1 MNKARHFAAFRA
13 LLEIMSCLLVKK
25 HGGAVWAKGE
35 VDKCATFFLTLIAK
49 ASSLPQEQKPQK
61 LQKQTSSA
69 AWPRSWRP
77 VRGSGRT
84 LRLRRYTDGDQ
95 SRSIAECDSGVR
107 YRFVGS
113 LSRGTMSGFSLANSF
128 KS

>member
-13 LLEIMSCLLVKK
+13 LLEMMSCLLVKK

-35 VDKCATFFLTLIAK
+35 VDKGATFFLTLTAK
-49 ASSLPQEQKPQK
+49 ASSLPQEQKPQKLQK

-95 SRSIAECDSGVR
+95 SRSIAERDIG
-107 YRFVGS
+107 
-113 LSRGTMSGFSLANSF
+113 L
-128 KS
+128 